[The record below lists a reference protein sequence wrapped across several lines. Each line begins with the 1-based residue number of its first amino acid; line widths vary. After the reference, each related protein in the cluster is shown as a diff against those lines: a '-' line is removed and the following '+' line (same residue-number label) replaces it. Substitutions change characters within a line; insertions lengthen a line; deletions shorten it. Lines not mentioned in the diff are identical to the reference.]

1 MIRLSWS
8 LFVGGL
14 AGIMTLVVVFSLF
27 ILLGVPT
34 VVDIW
39 LAIGF
44 SVLVAIR
51 CFITEWKESGL

>member
-51 CFITEWKESGL
+51 CFITEWKESRL

>member
-8 LFVGGL
+8 LFAGGL

-27 ILLGVPT
+27 ILLGAPT

-51 CFITEWKESGL
+51 CFITEWKESRL